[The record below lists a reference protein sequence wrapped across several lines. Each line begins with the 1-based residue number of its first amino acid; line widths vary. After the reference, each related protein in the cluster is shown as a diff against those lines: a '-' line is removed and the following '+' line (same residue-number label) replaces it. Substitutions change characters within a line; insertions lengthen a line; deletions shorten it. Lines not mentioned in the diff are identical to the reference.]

1 MQSPSN
7 KIGFSSLGADYQ
19 PPTIEEIQALFPNL
33 EILAFIGHGGMG
45 TYYQARQTK
54 LDRLVAVK
62 ILLVDPGS
70 DASLIEG
77 FKREA
82 RAMGGLVHPNI
93 IRIYDF
99 GETDSTLFLVME
111 YVAGDI
117 LERLVDSRGFDLQ
130 EITAMGTQ
138 VCSALAYAHELG
150 VIHRDIRLGNTM
162 LDANGQIKVG
172 DFGLARLVGEELFR
186 RNLTEANQAMG
197 TMDYLAPEQLD
208 PGLSVD
214 CRADVYSV
222 GVMLYKLVT
231 RTLSRGTFV
240 LPSTLVPGLDPRV
253 DEIVIR
259 CMQRNPDNRYQK
271 ITDLWAALEGLR
283 TPLSPSPR
291 ALIIPKR

>member
-1 MQSPSN
+1 MQLPSN
-7 KIGFSSLGADYQ
+7 KIGFSCLGADYQ
-19 PPTIEEIQALFPNL
+19 PPSIEEIQALFPNL
-33 EILAFIGHGGMG
+33 EVLSFIGHGGMG

-82 RAMGGLVHPNI
+82 RVMGGLVHPNI

-99 GETDSTLFLVME
+99 GETDSTLYLVME
-111 YVAGDI
+111 YVPGDI

-130 EITAMGTQ
+130 EVVAIGTQ
-138 VCSALAYAHELG
+138 VCRALAYAHELG

-197 TMDYLAPEQLD
+197 TVDYLAPEQLD

-214 CRADVYSV
+214 CRADIYSV
-222 GVMLYKLVT
+222 GVMLYKLFT
-231 RTLSRGTFV
+231 GTLSRGAFV

-271 ITDLWAALEGLR
+271 ITDLWAALDCLR
-283 TPLSPSPR
+283 APVSPSPR